1 MQVDHYVTL
10 HLTATQVEVI
20 PAMQGDGARCLLAS
34 LMANGEPWTVPE
46 GTNVGIAYTLPD
58 KTADYYDRLTDG
70 SPAAT
75 VAGNL
80 VSAILA
86 PVLTKQ
92 AGTAKLSLVLRQG
105 ERQIA
110 TFPLQLKV
118 QAAVGKVLGEDVP
131 VQPDGFEGR
140 LYYGGP
146 GGTIIPLALGPGLV
160 VRDGVLYVVGA
171 SPEKPEKPV
180 GAVTTE
186 VVDGD
191 LRIYLDGQE
200 VAPVVDAAGDLT
212 WPGLRL
218 TVDADGNGTL
228 TFEEV

>member
-34 LMANGEPWTVPE
+34 LMANGEPWVVPE
-46 GTNVGIAYTLPD
+46 GVRVGIAYTLPD
-58 KTADYYDRLTDG
+58 KSDGYYNQLTDG

-80 VSAILA
+80 VSVTLA
-86 PVLTKQ
+86 PVLTTQ
-92 AGTAKLSLVLRQG
+92 AGTVKLSLVLRQG
-105 ERQIA
+105 AKQIA

-131 VQPDGFEGR
+131 VQQDGFEGR

-171 SPEKPEKPV
+171 SPEEPEKPV
-180 GAVTTE
+180 GAVTAE

-212 WPGLRL
+212 WPGLLL

-228 TFEEV
+228 AVKEV

>member
-34 LMANGEPWTVPE
+34 LMANGEPWAVPE

-58 KTADYYDRLTDG
+58 KSDGYYNQLTDG

-75 VAGNL
+75 IAGNL
-80 VSAILA
+80 VSVILA

-105 ERQIA
+105 EQQIA

-118 QAAVGKVLGEDVP
+118 QTAVGKVLGEDVP
-131 VQPDGFEGR
+131 VQQDGFEGR

-146 GGTIIPLALGPGLV
+146 GGTIIPLALGPGLKIENGALTLEFAAGGEGV
-160 VRDGVLYVVGA
+160 AVAVDASGILRVSLDGVEI
-171 SPEKPEKPV
+171 PMQ
-180 GAVTTE
+180 
-186 VVDGD
+186 VDGD
-191 LRIYLDGQE
+191 GY
-200 VAPVVDAAGDLT
+200 VY
-212 WPGLRL
+212 WPGLTA
-218 TVDADGNGTL
+218 TVGADGYITL
-228 TFEEV
+228 ERS

>member
-1 MQVDHYVTL
+1 MHVDHYVTL

-20 PAMQGDGARCLLAS
+20 PAMQGDGARMLLAS
-34 LMANGEPWTVPE
+34 LMANGEPWAVPE
-46 GTNVGIAYTLPD
+46 GVNVGVGYTLPD
-58 KTADYYDRLTDG
+58 EATGYYNQLTDG
-70 SPAAT
+70 SPAAA

-80 VSAILA
+80 VSVVLA
-86 PVLTKQ
+86 PVLTAQ
-92 AGTAKLSLVLRQG
+92 VGTAKLSLVLRQG
-105 ERQIA
+105 EQQVA
-110 TFPLQLKV
+110 TFPMQLKV
-118 QAAVGKVLGEDVP
+118 QPAVGKVLGEDVP
-131 VQPDGFEGR
+131 VQQDGFEGR

-146 GGTIIPLALGPGLV
+146 GGTIVPLALGPGLA

-171 SPEKPEKPV
+171 SPEEPEKPV
-180 GAVTTE
+180 GAVTAE

-212 WPGLRL
+212 WPGLLL

>member
-1 MQVDHYVTL
+1 MQVDHYVTI

-20 PAMQGDGARCLLAS
+20 PAMQGDGARMLVAS
-34 LMANGEPWTVPE
+34 LMANGEPWVVPE
-46 GTNVGIAYTLPD
+46 GANVGIAYILPD
-58 KTADYYDRLTDG
+58 KSDGYYNQLTDG

-80 VSAILA
+80 VSVVLA
-86 PVLTKQ
+86 PVLTQQ

-105 ERQIA
+105 EQQIA

-131 VQPDGFEGR
+131 VQQDGFEGR

-146 GGTIIPLALGPGLV
+146 GGTIVPLALGPGLV

-171 SPEKPEKPV
+171 SPEKPEEPDFDV
-180 GAVTTE
+180 PELV
-186 VVDGD
+186 
-191 LRIYLDGQE
+191 
-200 VAPVVDAAGDLT
+200 P
-212 WPGLRL
+212 
-218 TVDADGNGTL
+218 
-228 TFEEV
+228 

>member
-34 LMANGEPWTVPE
+34 LMANGEPWAVPE

-58 KTADYYDRLTDG
+58 KSDGYYNQLTDG

-75 VAGNL
+75 IAGNL
-80 VSAILA
+80 VSVILA

-105 ERQIA
+105 EQQIA

-118 QAAVGKVLGEDVP
+118 QRCVGKVLGEDVP
-131 VQPDGFEGR
+131 VQQDGFEGR

-146 GGTIIPLALGPGLV
+146 GGTIIPLALGPGLKIENGALTLKFAAGGEGV
-160 VRDGVLYVVGA
+160 AVAVDASGILRVSLDGVEI
-171 SPEKPEKPV
+171 PMQ
-180 GAVTTE
+180 
-186 VVDGD
+186 VDGD
-191 LRIYLDGQE
+191 GY
-200 VAPVVDAAGDLT
+200 VY
-212 WPGLRL
+212 WPGLTA
-218 TVDADGNGTL
+218 TVGADGYITL
-228 TFEEV
+228 ERS

>member
-34 LMANGEPWTVPE
+34 LMANGEPWPVPE
-46 GTNVGIAYTLPD
+46 GVRVGIAYTLPD
-58 KTADYYDRLTDG
+58 KSDGYYNQLTDG
-70 SPAAT
+70 RPAAT

-80 VSAILA
+80 VSVILA
-86 PVLTKQ
+86 PVLTEQ

-105 ERQIA
+105 EKQIA

-131 VQPDGFEGR
+131 VQTDGFEGR

-146 GGTIIPLALGPGLV
+146 GGIIIPLALGPGLV
-160 VRDGVLYVVGA
+160 VRDGVLYVTGA
-171 SPEKPEKPV
+171 SPEEPEKPV
-180 GAVTTE
+180 EGVTAE

-212 WPGLRL
+212 WPGLQL
-218 TVDADGNGTL
+218 TVDADGNGQL

>member
-1 MQVDHYVTL
+1 MRVDHYMSL
-10 HLTATQVEVI
+10 HLTATQVETI

-34 LMANGEPWTVPE
+34 LMANGEPWAVPE

-58 KTADYYDRLTDG
+58 KSDGYYNQLTDG

-80 VSAILA
+80 VSVILA
-86 PVLTKQ
+86 PALTKQ
-92 AGTAKLSLVLRQG
+92 AGTVKLSLVLRHG
-105 ERQIA
+105 ETQIA

-118 QAAVGKVLGEDVP
+118 QPGVGKVLGEDVP
-131 VQPDGFEGR
+131 VQQDGFDGR

-160 VRDGVLYVVGA
+160 VRDGVLYVTGG
-171 SPEKPEKPV
+171 SPEEPEKPV
-180 GAVTTE
+180 GAVTAE

-218 TVDADGNGTL
+218 TVDVDGNGTL
-228 TFEEV
+228 AVKEV